1 MLLFTVKKGN
11 LPSGVTTALNMPA
24 VKFGAN
30 LNMLGIA
37 VLAEPS
43 EPFSE
48 VPSQGDPG
56 AFGID
61 IRELPEPEGTES
73 EAGDDPFLVDN

>member
-1 MLLFTVKKGN
+1 MI
-11 LPSGVTTALNMPA
+11 
-24 VKFGAN
+24 
-30 LNMLGIA
+30 GIV
-37 VLAEPS
+37 VLAKPS

>member
-11 LPSGVTTALNMPA
+11 LPSGVATALGAPP
-24 VKFGAN
+24 VKFGAY
-30 LNMLGIA
+30 LNVIGIV
-37 VLAEPS
+37 VLAKPS

-73 EAGDDPFLVDN
+73 EAGDDLFFVDN